1 MQINVSTRHG
11 DLSDAAKQKI
21 IDKVE
26 KLGKF
31 VERVSRIDVTVDLEK
46 ADLPAV
52 DIIVATELKK
62 EFQASYCSNELYGCI
77 DQIIDKI
84 QQQMKKFKEKLTDH
98 H

>member
-1 MQINVSTRHG
+1 MQVNVSTRHG

-31 VERVSRIDVTVDLEK
+31 VERVSRIDVTVELEK

-52 DIIVATELKK
+52 DIIVTTELKK